1 MFLIVAGL
9 IGTVAISAIVLLT
22 VVRSIRK
29 EQRGF
34 DVKPPSPEKGR
45 ESRP

>member
-1 MFLIVAGL
+1 MFLIVGAV
-9 IGTVAISAIVLLT
+9 IGTLAIAAIVLLT

-34 DVKPPSPEKGR
+34 DVKPPPPGDRPE
-45 ESRP
+45 